1 MGTLFS
7 RSFGQV
13 TIAFALACLFMPA
26 RADESAERARAL
38 LADNAPAMQE
48 DNRFIVVPVAV
59 PQARSSDKTSVT
71 LWDEIAPPSPLPLPL
86 HVPLPAPR
94 PGDTQHAMQGN
105 TGNSV
110 RR

>member
-7 RSFGQV
+7 RSFGQA

-26 RADESAERARAL
+26 RADESAERARAQ
-38 LADNAPAMQE
+38 LADNAPGMQQ
-48 DNRFIVVPVAV
+48 DNQFIVVPVAV

-71 LWDEIAPPSPLPLPL
+71 LWDEIAPPSPLQPL

-94 PGDTQHAMQGN
+94 RDDAQHAMQGN
-105 TGNSV
+105 TGNGV